1 MRTKNLPLIRATAFA
16 SIIAIALAFSAA
28 PSAWAKRHKAA
39 AQPTDSNYLAALTVA
54 NRFLAAWQ
62 SNDQAAA
69 MPLITNHAKQQTTEE
84 GIDKLFS
91 GPDTR
96 GFEIAHGRA
105 LRQGRYSFPI
115 VLLQANDSGDT
126 RRRFGDLVITVTGT
140 NDWAVDKLP

>member
-1 MRTKNLPLIRATAFA
+1 MKTKNLPLIRATAFA
-16 SIIAIALAFSAA
+16 SLVAISLAFSAA
-28 PSAWAKRHKAA
+28 PPAWAKKHKSV
-39 AQPTDSNYLAALTVA
+39 AQLTDPNYLAALTVA
-54 NRFLAAWQ
+54 NRFLSAWQ

-91 GPDTR
+91 GSEMR
-96 GFEIAHGRA
+96 GFEIAHGRV

-126 RRRFGDLVITVTGT
+126 HRRFGDLVITVTGT